1 MQVIWVNRIP
11 RVSYLVLA
19 GKKEDP
25 NVSDS
30 SLSSSL
36 PETFRFAVV
45 VEIVKDKDI
54 CPNNEAMVPIK
65 GDLYYVYR
73 NVYVY

>member
-1 MQVIWVNRIP
+1 M
-11 RVSYLVLA
+11 
-19 GKKEDP
+19 
-25 NVSDS
+25 SDS

-54 CPNNEAMVPIK
+54 CPNDEAMVPIK